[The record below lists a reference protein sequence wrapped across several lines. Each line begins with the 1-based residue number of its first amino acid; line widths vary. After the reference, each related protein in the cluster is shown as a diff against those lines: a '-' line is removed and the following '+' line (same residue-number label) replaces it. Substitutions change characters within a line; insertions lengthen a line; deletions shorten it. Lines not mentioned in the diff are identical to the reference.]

1 MADITSIIKQISGNK
16 DLLKQLSAADLS
28 QAKDLLAKANINI
41 DEADVKK
48 VQSALVD
55 GKFDLGDIKNIAGGL
70 FKK

>member
-16 DLLKQLSAADLS
+16 DLLKQLSSADLS

-48 VQSALVD
+48 VQSALAD
-55 GKFDLGDIKNIAGGL
+55 GKLDLGDIKNIAGGL

>member
-16 DLLKQLSAADLS
+16 DLLKQLSSADLS

-48 VQSALVD
+48 VQSALAG

>member
-16 DLLKQLSAADLS
+16 DLLKQLSSADLS
-28 QAKDLLAKANINI
+28 QAKDLLKKANINI
-41 DEADVKK
+41 EEADVKK
-48 VQSALVD
+48 VQSALSD

>member
-16 DLLKQLSAADLS
+16 DLLKQLSSADLS

-48 VQSALVD
+48 VQSALAD
-55 GKFDLGDIKNIAGGL
+55 GKFDLGDIKNIASGL

>member
-16 DLLKQLSAADLS
+16 DLLKQLSSADLS

-41 DEADVKK
+41 EEADVKK
-48 VQSALVD
+48 VQSALSD
-55 GKFDLGDIKNIAGGL
+55 GKFDLGDIKSIAGGL

>member
-48 VQSALVD
+48 VQSALAD

-70 FKK
+70 LKK

>member
-28 QAKDLLAKANINI
+28 QAKDLLAKANIDI

-48 VQSALVD
+48 VQSALAV